1 MKKLSPIIFGTS
13 CLGNLYKSIPMETKV
28 AIAAEWFKAF
38 ERPVIDSAGKY
49 GAGLSLECIG
59 KALKALGK
67 KNDDLTISVKL
78 GWRRSR
84 RLNPGEEPTFEP
96 GAWAGL
102 EYDAVQDISY
112 DGIMRCHAEA
122 KELLG
127 GFPIDLVSVHD
138 PDEYLFHAESRI
150 PQPQAVR
157 EADALAGV
165 RGGECRDKNALS
177 DLSVSRHS
185 LRSAWSLPHGSRPPS
200 RGGYAAL
207 REIKDAYKA
216 LFELKARGEAESVGI
231 GSKDWRVIEM
241 LWRDGVKF
249 DWAMFACQP
258 TLLVHPPELIS
269 FVNELKTAG
278 VTLIDSAVFN
288 GGFLIGSDMLDYRKA
303 DPKKDA
309 AAFAFRSCY
318 LELCSRYGLDP
329 AAPAV
334 EYAYRLGFDA
344 VALNTASPHRILKNA
359 AYANAKAPEAFWREL
374 GI

>member
-1 MKKLSPIIFGTS
+1 MKLTPVIFGTS
-13 CLGNLYKSIPMETKV
+13 CLGNLYKAIPMETKV

-59 KALKALGK
+59 KALKTLGK
-67 KNDDLTISVKL
+67 KEGDLTISVKL

-84 RLNPGEEPTFEP
+84 RLDPGEEPTFEP

-102 EYDAVQDISY
+102 EYDAMQDISY

-138 PDEYLFHAESRI
+138 PDEYLAHAES
-150 PQPQAVR
+150 Q
-157 EADALAGV
+157 
-165 RGGECRDKNALS
+165 RGGDGQN
-177 DLSVSRHS
+177 
-185 LRSAWSLPHGSRPPS
+185 SAFS
-200 RGGYAAL
+200 AAL
-207 REIKDAYKA
+207 REIKAAYKA

-269 FVNELKTAG
+269 FVKDLKAAG

-303 DPKKDA
+303 DPEKDT
-309 AAFAFRSCY
+309 AAFAFRERY
-318 LELCSRYGLDP
+318 LELCRRYGLDP

-344 VALNTASPHRILKNA
+344 VALNTASSHRILKNA
-359 AYANAKAPEAFWREL
+359 AYANAKAPEAFWSEL
-374 GI
+374 GM

>member
-1 MKKLSPIIFGTS
+1 MKKLSPIVFGTS
-13 CLGNLYKSIPMETKV
+13 CLGNLYKAIPMETKV

-38 ERPVIDSAGKY
+38 EHPVVDSAGKY

-67 KNDDLTISVKL
+67 KNGDLTISVKL

-84 RLNPGEEPTFEP
+84 RLNPGEDPTFEP

-112 DGIMRCHAEA
+112 DGILRCHKEA

-127 GFPIDLVSVHD
+127 AFPINLVSVHD
-138 PDEYLFHAESRI
+138 PDEYLAHAES
-150 PQPQAVR
+150 Q
-157 EADALAGV
+157 
-165 RGGECRDKNALS
+165 RGGDGQN
-177 DLSVSRHS
+177 
-185 LRSAWSLPHGSRPPS
+185 SAFS
-200 RGGYAAL
+200 AAL

-249 DWAMFACQP
+249 DWVMFACQP

-334 EYAYRLGFDA
+334 EYSHRLGFDA

>member
-1 MKKLSPIIFGTS
+1 MRLTPVIFGTS
-13 CLGNLYKSIPMETKV
+13 CLGNLYKEIPMETKV

-59 KALKALGK
+59 KALKTLGK
-67 KNDDLTISVKL
+67 KNGDLTISVKL

-96 GAWAGL
+96 GAWKGL

-112 DGIMRCHAEA
+112 DGIKRCHAEA

-138 PDEYLFHAESRI
+138 PDEYLA
-150 PQPQAVR
+150 AK
-157 EADALAGV
+157 DA
-165 RGGECRDKNALS
+165 KNAKADIL
-177 DLSVSRHS
+177 
-185 LRSAWSLPHGSRPPS
+185 G
-200 RGGYAAL
+200 
-207 REIKDAYKA
+207 AYRA

-269 FVNELKTAG
+269 FVNELKAAG

-303 DPKKDA
+303 DPEKDA
-309 AAFAFRSCY
+309 AAFAFRERY
-318 LELCSRYGLDP
+318 LDLCRRHGLDP

-359 AYANAKAPEAFWREL
+359 AYADAKAPEAFWREL
-374 GI
+374 GTGGAQL

>member
-1 MKKLSPIIFGTS
+1 MKLTPVIFGTS

-59 KALKALGK
+59 KALKTLGK
-67 KNDDLTISVKL
+67 KNGDLTISVKL

-84 RLNPGEEPTFEP
+84 RLNPGEVPTFEP

-102 EYDAVQDISY
+102 EYDAVQDISAR
-112 DGIMRCHAEA
+112 GIIACFNEA
-122 KELLG
+122 RELLG
-127 GFPIDLVSVHD
+127 GEYDIQMVSVHD
-138 PDEYLFHAESRI
+138 PDEFVAS
-150 PQPQAVR
+150 
-157 EADALAGV
+157 
-165 RGGECRDKNALS
+165 GGD
-177 DLSVSRHS
+177 
-185 LRSAWSLPHGSRPPS
+185 
-200 RGGYAAL
+200 
-207 REIKDAYKA
+207 IKDVVGAYQT
-216 LFELKARGEAESVGI
+216 LFRLKDDQEGVKSVGI
-231 GSKDWRVIEM
+231 GAKDWRIIRE
-241 LWRDGVKF
+241 LWNRGVRF

-269 FVNELKTAG
+269 FVNELKSAG

-318 LELCSRYGLDP
+318 LELCSRYRLDP

>member
-1 MKKLSPIIFGTS
+1 MYELKDI
-13 CLGNLYKSIPMETKV
+13 NE
-28 AIAAEWFKAF
+28 AF
-38 ERPVIDSAGKY
+38 SNAYI
-49 GAGLSLECIG
+49 
-59 KALKALGK
+59 
-67 KNDDLTISVKL
+67 N
-78 GWRRSR
+78 
-84 RLNPGEEPTFEP
+84 
-96 GAWAGL
+96 
-102 EYDAVQDISY
+102 
-112 DGIMRCHAEA
+112 M
-122 KELLG
+122 LL
-127 GFPIDLVSVHD
+127 
-138 PDEYLFHAESRI
+138 SRI
-150 PQPQAVR
+150 TYDSSS
-157 EADALAGV
+157 DAFV
-165 RGGECRDKNALS
+165 NAN
-177 DLSVSRHS
+177 VI
-185 LRSAWSLPHGSRPPS
+185 
-200 RGGYAAL
+200 
-207 REIKDAYKA
+207 IKDAYRA
-216 LFELKARGEAESVGI
+216 LFKLKARGEAESVGI

-249 DWAMFACQP
+249 DWVMFACQP

>member
-1 MKKLSPIIFGTS
+1 MKLTPVVFGTS
-13 CLGNLYKSIPMETKV
+13 CLGNLYKSVPMETKV
-28 AIAAEWFKAF
+28 AIAAEWFKAYPK
-38 ERPVIDSAGKY
+38 PVIDSAGKY

-59 KALKALGK
+59 KALKTLGK
-67 KNDDLTISVKL
+67 KEGDLTISVKL

-84 RLNPGEEPTFEP
+84 RLSPGEEPTFEP

-122 KELLG
+122 KDLLG

-138 PDEYLFHAESRI
+138 PDEYLAHAES
-150 PQPQAVR
+150 Q
-157 EADALAGV
+157 
-165 RGGECRDKNALS
+165 RGGDGQN
-177 DLSVSRHS
+177 
-185 LRSAWSLPHGSRPPS
+185 SAFS
-200 RGGYAAL
+200 AAL

-249 DWAMFACQP
+249 DWVMFACQP

-309 AAFAFRSCY
+309 AAFAFRERY
-318 LELCSRYGLDP
+318 LDLCRRYGLDP

-344 VALNTASPHRILKNA
+344 VALNTASPQRIPRNA
-359 AYANAKAPEAFWREL
+359 AYANAKAPDAFWREL
-374 GI
+374 GL

>member
-1 MKKLSPIIFGTS
+1 
-13 CLGNLYKSIPMETKV
+13 METKV

-59 KALKALGK
+59 KALKTLGK
-67 KNDDLTISVKL
+67 KNGDLTISVKL

-96 GAWAGL
+96 GAWKGL

-112 DGIMRCHAEA
+112 DGIMRCYAEA

-138 PDEYLFHAESRI
+138 PDEYL
-150 PQPQAVR
+150 
-157 EADALAGV
+157 
-165 RGGECRDKNALS
+165 
-177 DLSVSRHS
+177 
-185 LRSAWSLPHGSRPPS
+185 
-200 RGGYAAL
+200 AA
-207 REIKDAYKA
+207 KDAKDAKADILGAYRA

-269 FVNELKTAG
+269 FVNELKAAG

-303 DPKKDA
+303 DPEKDA
-309 AAFAFRSCY
+309 AAFAFRERY
-318 LELCSRYGLDP
+318 LDLCRRHGLDP

-359 AYANAKAPEAFWREL
+359 AYADAKAPEAFWREL
-374 GI
+374 GTGGAQL

>member
-38 ERPVIDSAGKY
+38 EHPVIDSAGKY

-67 KNDDLTISVKL
+67 KNGDLAISVKL

-138 PDEYLFHAESRI
+138 PDEYLAQAES
-150 PQPQAVR
+150 Q
-157 EADALAGV
+157 
-165 RGGECRDKNALS
+165 RGGDGQN
-177 DLSVSRHS
+177 
-185 LRSAWSLPHGSRPPS
+185 SAFS
-200 RGGYAAL
+200 AAL

-269 FVNELKTAG
+269 FVNELKAAG

-303 DPKKDA
+303 DPEKDA
-309 AAFAFRSCY
+309 AAFAFRERY
-318 LELCSRYGLDP
+318 LELCRRYGLDP

-344 VALNTASPHRILKNA
+344 VALNTASPRRILRNA
-359 AYANAKAPEAFWREL
+359 AYANAKAPEAFWRDL

>member
-1 MKKLSPIIFGTS
+1 MKLTPIIFGTS
-13 CLGNLYKSIPMETKV
+13 CLGNLYKAIPMETKV

-38 ERPVIDSAGKY
+38 EHPVVDSAGKY

-59 KALKALGK
+59 KALKTLGK
-67 KNDDLTISVKL
+67 KNGDLTISVKL

-138 PDEYLFHAESRI
+138 PDEYLAHAES
-150 PQPQAVR
+150 Q
-157 EADALAGV
+157 
-165 RGGECRDKNALS
+165 RGGDGQN
-177 DLSVSRHS
+177 
-185 LRSAWSLPHGSRPPS
+185 SAFS
-200 RGGYAAL
+200 AAL

-249 DWAMFACQP
+249 DWVMFACQP
-258 TLLVHPPELIS
+258 TLLAHPPELIS

>member
-1 MKKLSPIIFGTS
+1 MKLTPVIFGTS

-67 KNDDLTISVKL
+67 KNGDLTISVKL

-84 RLNPGEEPTFEP
+84 RLDPGEEPTFEP

-122 KELLG
+122 KDLLG
-127 GFPIDLVSVHD
+127 GFAINLVSVHD
-138 PDEYLFHAESRI
+138 PDEYLA
-150 PQPQAVR
+150 
-157 EADALAGV
+157 AG
-165 RGGECRDKNALS
+165 NAKE
-177 DLSVSRHS
+177 DVI
-185 LRSAWSLPHGSRPPS
+185 G
-200 RGGYAAL
+200 
-207 REIKDAYKA
+207 AYRA

-269 FVNELKTAG
+269 FVDELKAAG

-303 DPKKDA
+303 DPEKDA

-318 LELCSRYGLDP
+318 LELCRRYGLDP

-374 GI
+374 GL

>member
-1 MKKLSPIIFGTS
+1 MKLTPVIFGTS
-13 CLGNLYKSIPMETKV
+13 CLGNLYKAIPMETKV

-67 KNDDLTISVKL
+67 KNGDLTISVKL
-78 GWRRSR
+78 GWRRSK

-138 PDEYLFHAESRI
+138 PDEYLAHAES
-150 PQPQAVR
+150 Q
-157 EADALAGV
+157 
-165 RGGECRDKNALS
+165 RGGDGQN
-177 DLSVSRHS
+177 
-185 LRSAWSLPHGSRPPS
+185 SAFS
-200 RGGYAAL
+200 AAL

-249 DWAMFACQP
+249 DWVMFACQP

-288 GGFLIGSDMLDYRKA
+288 GGFLMGSDMLDYRKA

-374 GI
+374 GM

>member
-1 MKKLSPIIFGTS
+1 MKLTPVIFGTS
-13 CLGNLYKSIPMETKV
+13 CLGNLYKTIPMETKV

-67 KNDDLTISVKL
+67 KNGDLTISVKL

-84 RLNPGEEPTFEP
+84 RLDPGEEPTFEP

-138 PDEYLFHAESRI
+138 PDEYLAHAES
-150 PQPQAVR
+150 Q
-157 EADALAGV
+157 
-165 RGGECRDKNALS
+165 RGGECRDKNALR
-177 DLSVSRHS
+177 DLSLSAP
-185 LRSAWSLPHGSRPPS
+185 LRDIKEA
-200 RGGYAAL
+200 YA
-207 REIKDAYKA
+207 A

-269 FVNELKTAG
+269 FVNELKAAG